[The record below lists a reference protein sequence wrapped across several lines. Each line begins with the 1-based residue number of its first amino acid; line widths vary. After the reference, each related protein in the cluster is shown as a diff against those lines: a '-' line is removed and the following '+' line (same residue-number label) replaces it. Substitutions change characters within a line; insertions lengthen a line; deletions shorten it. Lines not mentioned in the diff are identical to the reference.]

1 MVRHSEDSEDE
12 NDDHVDAMEHA
23 HTTGHGQGRS
33 ESTSSM
39 RERMVAALAN
49 RGTIDRSTGYAS
61 VPSQT
66 PSHSSRS
73 FSKPPEDDEERQ
85 AMVHVVQ
92 REIRRS
98 RASDSQVATALSAL
112 QSVCEDAL
120 EAESNGRQGSVSL
133 RDDRLSKCIHPV
145 NGAEKMLSKAG
156 FTLRVKDFE
165 RCWVTDGNTGIL
177 RKAVNVLE
185 KTLSEMKAHQQSEE
199 VKKQEEQERE
209 RERREHLRNQIAGD
223 KKERRVNAPDESR

>member
-1 MVRHSEDSEDE
+1 
-12 NDDHVDAMEHA
+12 
-23 HTTGHGQGRS
+23 
-33 ESTSSM
+33 
-39 RERMVAALAN
+39 
-49 RGTIDRSTGYAS
+49 
-61 VPSQT
+61 
-66 PSHSSRS
+66 
-73 FSKPPEDDEERQ
+73 
-85 AMVHVVQ
+85 
-92 REIRRS
+92 
-98 RASDSQVATALSAL
+98 
-112 QSVCEDAL
+112 
-120 EAESNGRQGSVSL
+120 
-133 RDDRLSKCIHPV
+133 
-145 NGAEKMLSKAG
+145 MLSKAG